1 MEPRTHAAPPRL
13 TLPAVVPGIV
23 GLAPRPL
30 VVVFEPRTPDRTTAI
45 RGLGP
50 SPLPYLQDAEARL
63 VAMGATC
70 FGVPCNSA
78 HVFVRRATDSGAWTP
93 RAAFVDM
100 IDATAAAA
108 HARGHRALGILATTG
123 TVGQQMYQRALARH
137 GLTAIVPDPAEQ
149 ESLVMEAI
157 YGADGIK
164 AGFTD
169 GAPERRLTEA
179 ARRLAAQ
186 GADGLILGCTE
197 IPLVLRG
204 RTFAGED
211 RPIALIDATRE
222 LAHALAA
229 AAGVPGI
236 AGGMGP
242 EATVDLV
249 DKYGAPPEWVAVLRA
264 ITRATVDLAGARR
277 DQDHLVKAAAVAPDL
292 RLAAEGVLAA
302 GATVLVAPVEAAAD
316 AAAVSAA
323 TGLPLVTGSAPVLGE
338 WVIRATGRLPND
350 PPAPRSAA

>member
-1 MEPRTHAAPPRL
+1 MHATPPGL
-13 TLPAVVPGIV
+13 TLPAVVPGVI
-23 GLAPRPL
+23 GLADRPL
-30 VVVFEPRTPDRTTAI
+30 VVVFEPRTPDRTAAI

-63 VAMGATC
+63 WAMGATC

-78 HVFVRRATDSGAWTP
+78 HVFVRRAVESGAWAP
-93 RAAFVDM
+93 RSAFVDM

-108 HARGHRALGILATTG
+108 HARGHRTLGVLATTG
-123 TVGQQMYQRALARH
+123 TIGQQMYQRALASH
-137 GLTAIVPDPAEQ
+137 GLAAVVPDDDEQ

-157 YGADGIK
+157 YGPDGIK
-164 AGFTD
+164 AGFLD

-179 ARRLAAQ
+179 ARRLASR

-204 RTFAGED
+204 GTFAGEG
-211 RPIALIDATRE
+211 RTIALIDATRE
-222 LAHALAA
+222 LAQALAA
-229 AAGVPGI
+229 ITGVPGI

-249 DKYGAPPEWVAVLRA
+249 DKYGAPQDWVAVLRA
-264 ITRATVDLAGARR
+264 ITRATVDLTGARR
-277 DQDHLVKAAAVAPDL
+277 DQDHLVMAAAVAPDL
-292 RLAAEGVLAA
+292 RQAAERVLAA

-316 AAAVSAA
+316 AAPVSAA
-323 TGLPLVTGSAPVLGE
+323 TGLPLVTGPAPALGE
-338 WVIRATGRLPND
+338 WVVRAAGLLPNE
-350 PPAPRSAA
+350 PPAPPPAA